1 MGDSKSSNG
10 ASSNGAIKR
19 NLFLVSLLFLFL
31 ELAFIR
37 WLPAEVLFLTFFT
50 NTILLAC
57 FLGLSLG
64 CLAARHKRNYLALTP
79 VLVLVAVVAG
89 SAMESLRVRL
99 QDILNV
105 GKNDASP
112 QMVYFGTEF
121 HVHDVAS
128 FVVPMEAVAGVFFI
142 LVALAMIG
150 PGQVMGRRF
159 AELKSPVEAYI
170 VNIGG
175 SLAGVLL
182 FNFCSEWL
190 TPVGWFGIAAAGLV
204 YFLWREAPRRW
215 WAVGAAILAPLLLL
229 APLRQSTQQESWSP
243 YYRIDYAPA
252 SRSILVN
259 LISHQAMW
267 SRNDPV
273 PEYAVPYLLNRDTG
287 GQPFHDVL
295 IIGAGSGNDVS
306 RALQWTP
313 ADAHIDAVE
322 IDPVI
327 RKLGELHHPDHPYQD
342 PRVTVHL
349 GDGRNFLASTN
360 RQYDLIVFALV
371 DSLVLHS
378 SVSNIR
384 LESYLFTRE
393 SMEDVH
399 RRLKPG
405 GMFVM
410 YNYFRQGWIVSR
422 LSKTLRGVFDRDPIV
437 LSMPHLDAIPASLKM
452 DGFTM
457 LLDGQRAEA
466 IERAFRERGP
476 WYERRDVAPGPAS
489 PNGFELEAEQRTER
503 NSIRFSP
510 AKVEVPEDLHVAE
523 DKWPFL
529 YLRSPMIPDLSW
541 RGGLVI
547 GIVSLL
553 LLWRF
558 GLPFNPRHFSRLNA
572 SMLFLGAGF
581 MLLETKAVVHGALVF
596 GSTWVVHTMVFS
608 ALLVMIL
615 GANLWVLKWRPRSLT
630 PFYLVLLAAMILNIA
645 IPLDSFLGLPRALQG
660 VAVGMLV
667 FSPIFCAGIIFAQ
680 LFAKAEKPDQALAY
694 NAAGAILGG
703 LLETCSMLIGFQWLL
718 ALAALIY
725 MASWVAGSGKAPAAG

>member
-1 MGDSKSSNG
+1 MGDSINLPSK
-10 ASSNGAIKR
+10 GAIQCD
-19 NLFLVSLLFLFL
+19 LFVVSLLFLFL

-79 VLVLVAVVAG
+79 VLVLVALVVG
-89 SAMESLRVRL
+89 GAMESVRVAL

-112 QMVYFGTEF
+112 QMVFFGTEF

-128 FVVPMEAVAGVFFI
+128 FVVPMEAVAGAFFL
-142 LVALAMIG
+142 LVAAAMIG

-159 AELKSPVEAYI
+159 AALKSPVEAYI

-175 SLAGVLL
+175 SLVGVLL
-182 FNFCSEWL
+182 FSFCSDWL
-190 TPVGWFGIAAAGLV
+190 TPVGWFGLAAAGLV
-204 YFLWREAPRRW
+204 YFLWRETPRKW
-215 WAVGAAILAPLLLL
+215 WAIAAAVLAPLLL
-229 APLRQSTQQESWSP
+229 AVPRHTPQQESWSP
-243 YYRIDYAPA
+243 YYRIDYSPKD
-252 SRSILVN
+252 RSILVN

-287 GQPFHDVL
+287 GQPFHDIL

-306 RALQWTP
+306 RALQFAAP
-313 ADAHIDAVE
+313 GAHIDAVE

-327 RKLGELHHPDHPYQD
+327 RHLGERYHPDHPYQD

-349 GDGRNFLASTN
+349 GDGRNFLASGK
-360 RQYDLIVFALV
+360 RQYDLVVFALV

-393 SMEDVH
+393 SMEAVR

-422 LSKTLRGVFDRDPIV
+422 LSATLRGVFGRDPIV
-437 LSMPHLDAIPASLKM
+437 LAMPQLDAIPANLKM

-457 LLDGQRAEA
+457 LLAGDRAEA
-466 IERAFRERGP
+466 IGHGFRERGP
-476 WYERRDVAPGPAS
+476 WFERRGAAPGPWS
-489 PNGFELEAEQRTER
+489 PNGFEADAELRAPA

-510 AKVEVPEDLHVAE
+510 AKVEVPAGLRAAE
-523 DKWPFL
+523 DSWPFL

-547 GIVSLL
+547 AAVSLL

-558 GLPFNPRHFSRLNA
+558 GLPINPGQFSRLNSA
-572 SMLFLGAGF
+572 MLFLGAGF

-608 ALLVMIL
+608 ALLAMIL
-615 GANLWVLKWRPRSLT
+615 GANLWVLKWKVGSLT
-630 PFYLVLLAAMILNIA
+630 PFYLVLLAAMVVNIA
-645 IPLDSFLGLPRALQG
+645 VPLDSFLGLPRALQG
-660 VAVGMLV
+660 VAVGVLV

-680 LFAKAEKPDQALAY
+680 LFARAEKPDQALAY

-703 LLETCSMLIGFQWLL
+703 LLENSSLLIGFQWLL
-718 ALAALIY
+718 ALAAAIY
-725 MASWVAGSGKAPAAG
+725 VAAWVAGAGKGRAGA

>member
-1 MGDSKSSNG
+1 MGESNNSNG
-10 ASSNGAIKR
+10 AVKR
-19 NLFLVSLLFLFL
+19 DLFLVSLLFLFL

-79 VLVLVAVVAG
+79 VLVLVALVAG
-89 SAMESLRVRL
+89 GAMERVRVAL

-105 GKNDASP
+105 GKNDTSP

-128 FVVPMEAVAGVFFI
+128 FVVPMEAVAGVFFV

-159 AELKSPVEAYI
+159 AELKNPVAAYI

-175 SLAGVLL
+175 SLLGVLL
-182 FNFCSEWL
+182 FSFCSDWL
-190 TPVGWFGIAAAGLV
+190 TPVGWFGLAAAGLV
-204 YFLWREAPRRW
+204 YFLWRETPRKW
-215 WAVGAAILAPLLLL
+215 WAIAASVLAPLLLL
-229 APLRQSTQQESWSP
+229 AMPREPGQQESWSP
-243 YYRIDYAPA
+243 YYRIDYSPKT
-252 SRSILVN
+252 RSILVN
-259 LISHQAMW
+259 LLSHQAMW

-295 IIGAGSGNDVS
+295 IVGAGSGNDVS
-306 RALQWTP
+306 RALQWTS

-327 RKLGELHHPDHPYQD
+327 RSLGERYHPDHPYQD
-342 PRVTVHL
+342 PRVTAHL
-349 GDGRNFLASTN
+349 GDGRNFLASTG

-393 SMEDVH
+393 SMEAVH
-399 RRLKPG
+399 RHLKPG

-422 LSKTLRGVFDRDPIV
+422 LDKTLRDVFGRDPIV
-437 LSMPHLDAIPASLKM
+437 MAMPHLEAIPANLKM

-457 LLDGQRAEA
+457 LLDGGRAEA
-466 IERAFRERGP
+466 IERGFRERGP
-476 WYERRDVAPGPAS
+476 WYELRRVAPGPSS
-489 PNGFELEAEQRTER
+489 PNGFELAAELRTES

-510 AKVEVPEDLHVAE
+510 AQVEVPADLQVAE

-541 RGGLVI
+541 RGALVI
-547 GIVSLL
+547 GMVSLL

-558 GLPFNPRHFSRLNA
+558 GLPFNPGQFSRLNA

-615 GANLWVLKWRPRSLT
+615 AANLWVLKWKPRHLA

-660 VAVGMLV
+660 VAVGVLV
-667 FSPIFCAGIIFAQ
+667 FSPIFCAGIVFANLFAQ
-680 LFAKAEKPDQALAY
+680 AKKPDQALAY

-703 LLETCSMLIGFQWLL
+703 LLETCSMLVGFQWLL
-718 ALAALIY
+718 ALAAAIY
-725 MASWVAGSGKAPAAG
+725 VAAWVSGSGKVEAAG